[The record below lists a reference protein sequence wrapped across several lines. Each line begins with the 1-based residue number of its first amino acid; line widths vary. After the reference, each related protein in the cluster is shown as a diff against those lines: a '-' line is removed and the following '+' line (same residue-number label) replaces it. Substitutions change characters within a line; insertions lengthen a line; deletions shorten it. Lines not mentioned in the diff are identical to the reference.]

1 MIASTGP
8 MRFGKG
14 QTMIYHLKAFAPAL
28 MAAALGLGGVA
39 ALAAPA
45 AAMNRVYYIAADE
58 VMWNYIP
65 AGRNLV
71 ENKPIKRQS
80 PLQLGWVYK
89 KAIYRE
95 YTDATFRTLK
105 PRPAD
110 EAYLGMLGPVI
121 RGEVGDT
128 ITVVFKNNASL
139 PYSMHPHGLFYLKGS
154 EGAPYLDGKTAAQRR
169 GDAVLPGHTYVYTWQ
184 VPERAGPGPMD
195 TNSILWMYHSHTD
208 ELKDVNSGL
217 VGPIIVTARGQ
228 LQPNGLPKGVDREIV
243 TEFAMVEEDQSRYL
257 SENVRLHGADPK
269 KVDPNDPVFDLGNDF
284 FTINGFLFGNGG
296 MPTMREGERVRWYV
310 MSTMSGFDIHAP
322 HWHGNTVISN
332 GMRTDLL
339 ELPFMGMRVA
349 DMVPDDPG
357 IWLFHCHIDF
367 HLSEGMTTRYRV
379 LPKATVAMKKE

>member
-1 MIASTGP
+1 
-8 MRFGKG
+8 MRIGKG
-14 QTMIYHLKAFAPAL
+14 QTMIYRCKEIVRAL
-28 MAAALGLGGVA
+28 LTAALGIGCIA

-71 ENKPIKRQS
+71 ENKAIKRQS

-105 PRPAD
+105 PRPPD

-121 RGEVGDT
+121 RAEVGDT

-257 SENVRLHGADPK
+257 SENVRLHGVDPK
-269 KVDPNDPVFDLGNDF
+269 KADPNDPIFDLGNDF

-322 HWHGNTVISN
+322 HWHGNTVVSN

-379 LPKATVAMKKE
+379 LPKTAVAMKKG

>member
-1 MIASTGP
+1 

-14 QTMIYHLKAFAPAL
+14 QTMIYRLTYLWKAL
-28 MAAALGLGGVA
+28 LTAALGLGCIA

-45 AAMNRVYYIAADE
+45 AAANRVYYIAADE

-65 AGRNLV
+65 SGRNLV

-80 PLQLGWVYK
+80 PLQLGWTYK
-89 KAIYRE
+89 KAVYRE

-105 PRPAD
+105 ARPAD

-169 GDAVLPGHTYVYTWQ
+169 GDAVPPGHTYVYTWQ
-184 VPERAGPGPMD
+184 VPDRAGPGPMD

-217 VGPIIVTARGQ
+217 VGPIIITARGQ
-228 LQPNGLPKGVDREIV
+228 LQPNGLPKGVDREII

-257 SENVRLHGADPK
+257 SENVRLHGVDPK
-269 KVDPNDPVFDLGNDF
+269 KADPNDPVFDLGNDF

-379 LPKATVAMKKE
+379 LPKAAPAMED